1 MILSIIIYFMRRS
14 NAKNGKILSNKNPSN
29 EVSNASWN
37 SKSFSEIASSEIRS
51 DRRYFEWN
59 NDALIFQSR

>member
-29 EVSNASWN
+29 EVSNAS
-37 SKSFSEIASSEIRS
+37 
-51 DRRYFEWN
+51 
-59 NDALIFQSR
+59 